1 MRLFNLVFLST
12 LGVVTSALS
21 QAPLSAID
29 WLSDSIKDPPEF
41 QIPTDTAPLVAP
53 LIQEIS
59 VKKGLTPVS
68 PDAIG
73 LLSPALTGF
82 SAGLWGDMLAGD
94 IADLLTNFPNEGTP
108 EARSLFRRIL
118 LAQANPAPN
127 DIQNGLVLQA
137 RVARLLDIG
146 ALDAAEALITLAP
159 ATNPQIFKQKF
170 EIAILTNRTR
180 DVCEILKTTP
190 AISDDLSARVFCLA
204 RSGDWNAAAITL
216 SLGAGIGAIDPAREE
231 MLIRFLDPELFE
243 GEPDPA
249 APNPLGI
256 MDFVLREAVLL
267 PRPTGLLP
275 LPYLYRDIGTRAP
288 LRAKLEAS
296 ERLVMA
302 GSLPSNLLFAAYRE
316 GKAASSGGVWGRAN
330 SVQTLDKAMSEGN
343 AADISRAISATYTEF
358 SEARLLTALAEEY
371 AEALSELAYSPE
383 FTDAKLPILDLLHL
397 VNISNISWAESAV
410 LDEKR
415 RLALAIVTQAPLII
429 DPAGSAMQKSIVNGL
444 SGPLP
449 DSPTAA
455 RLLNMLEENQQGQAI
470 LASLRLL
477 SSGALADPE
486 GVRTG
491 LYVLVAAGQSAA
503 ARRIAVQI
511 LLLPVGG

>member
-1 MRLFNLVFLST
+1 MRLFYLVFIST
-12 LGVVTSALS
+12 LGFAASVMA

-29 WLSDSIKDPPEF
+29 WLSDSINDPPVFE
-41 QIPTDTAPLVAP
+41 IPTDTAPLVEP
-53 LIQEIS
+53 FIQDIS

-82 SAGLWGDMLAGD
+82 SAGLWGDMLADD
-94 IADLLTNFPNEGTP
+94 IANLITNFPNEGMP
-108 EARSLFRRIL
+108 EARSVFRRIL

-137 RVARLLDIG
+137 RAGRLLDIG
-146 ALDAAEALITLAP
+146 ALDAAEALIGLAP
-159 ATNPQIFKQKF
+159 ATNPSIFEQKF
-170 EIAILTNRTR
+170 NISVLTNRTSE
-180 DVCEILKTTP
+180 VCDALKTAP
-190 AISDDLSARVFCLA
+190 AISDDLSARIFCLA
-204 RSGDWNAAAITL
+204 RGGDWNAAAITL
-216 SLGAGIGAIDPAREE
+216 SLGAGIGAIEPARAE
-231 MLIRFLDPELFE
+231 MLMRFLDPELFE

-249 APNPLGI
+249 APNPMNI

-267 PRPTGLLP
+267 PRPTGLMP

-288 LRAKLEAS
+288 LRAKLDAS

-330 SVQTLDKAMSEGN
+330 SVQLLDDALKEKN
-343 AADISRAISATYTEF
+343 IENLSRALLNIYEEF
-358 SEARLLTALAEEY
+358 SSAGLLNALAEEY
-371 AEALSELAYSPE
+371 AEVLSTLEYSPE
-383 FTDAKLPILDLLHL
+383 FNGAALPVLDLLHL
-397 VNISNISWAESAV
+397 ANVSNSSWADGVE
-410 LDEKR
+410 LDENR

-429 DPAGSAMQKSIVNGL
+429 DPSGSAMQQSIINGL
-444 SGPLP
+444 NGPLP
-449 DSPTAA
+449 NNPATV
-455 RLLNMLEENQQGQAI
+455 RLLGLLEEDRQGQAI
-470 LASLRLL
+470 LASLGLL
-477 SSGALADPE
+477 SDGSMSDPE

-491 LYVLVAAGQSAA
+491 LYVLVAAGQTAA

>member
-1 MRLFNLVFLST
+1 MRLIYLVFLST
-12 LGVVTSALS
+12 LGLVTNAFA

-41 QIPTDTAPLVAP
+41 EIPPDSTPLVTP
-53 LIQEIS
+53 IIQDILI
-59 VKKGLTPVS
+59 KKGLTPVS

-73 LLSPALTGF
+73 LLSPSLTGF

-137 RVARLLDIG
+137 RVARLMEIG
-146 ALDAAEALITLAP
+146 ALDAAEALITLAS
-159 ATNPQIFKQKF
+159 ATNPQIFQQKF
-170 EIAILTNRTR
+170 DIAILTNRTSE
-180 DVCEILKTTP
+180 VCDILKSTP

-216 SLGAGIGAIDPAREE
+216 SLGAGIGAIDPARED

-243 GEPDPA
+243 GEPDPV
-249 APNPLGI
+249 APNPMGV

-330 SVQTLDKAMSEGN
+330 SVQTLDKALADGN
-343 AADISRAISATYTEF
+343 TADIAEAVSTTFAEF
-358 SEARLLTALAEEY
+358 SDAGLLNALAEEY
-371 AEALSELAYSPE
+371 AEVLGELEYSPE
-383 FTDAKLPILDLLHL
+383 FTDTKLPVLDLLHL
-397 VNISNISWAESAV
+397 ADIPNTSWADNAV
-410 LDEKR
+410 LDDNR
-415 RLALAIVTQAPLII
+415 QLALAIVTQAPLII
-429 DPAGSAMQKSIVNGL
+429 NPAGSAMQQSVVNGL
-444 SGPLP
+444 NGPLP
-449 DSPTAA
+449 DSPAAA
-455 RLLNMLEENQQGQAI
+455 RLLNLLEENQQGQAI

-491 LYVLVAAGQSAA
+491 LYVLVSAGQSAV

>member
-1 MRLFNLVFLST
+1 MRLFYLVLLST
-12 LGVVTSALS
+12 VGFAASAFA

-41 QIPTDTAPLVAP
+41 EIPTDTTPLVAP
-53 LIQEIS
+53 LIQDIS

-146 ALDAAEALITLAP
+146 ALDAAEALIGLAP
-159 ATNPQIFKQKF
+159 ATNTAIFQQKF
-170 EIAILTNRTR
+170 EIAILTNRTSE
-180 DVCEILKTTP
+180 VCKVLKATP
-190 AISDDLSARVFCLA
+190 AISNDLSARVFCLA

-216 SLGAGIGAIDPAREE
+216 SLGAGIDAIDPAREE
-231 MLIRFLDPELFE
+231 MLMRFLDPELFE
-243 GEPDPA
+243 GEPDPV
-249 APNPLGI
+249 APDPMGT

-330 SVQTLDKAMSEGN
+330 SIQTLDEALFEGN
-343 AADISRAISATYTEF
+343 DEKLSQAITATYKEF
-358 SEARLLTALAEEY
+358 SDAGLLNALAEEY
-371 AEALSELAYSPE
+371 ADALAALLYSPDY
-383 FTDAKLPILDLLHL
+383 TDAKLPVLDLLHL
-397 VNISNISWAESAV
+397 ANVSNISWADSAV
-410 LDEKR
+410 LDENR

-429 DPAGSAMQKSIVNGL
+429 EPAGSAMQQSIVNGL
-444 SGPLP
+444 NGPLP
-449 DSPTAA
+449 DSPAAA
-455 RLLNMLEENQQGQAI
+455 RLLNLLEENQQGQAI

-491 LYVLVAAGQSAA
+491 LYVLVAAGQSAV

>member
-1 MRLFNLVFLST
+1 MRLFTLVFLT
-12 LGVVTSALS
+12 TGVVTSAFA
-21 QAPLSAID
+21 QAPLSAIG
-29 WLSDSIKDPPEF
+29 WLSDNIKNPPEF
-41 QIPTDTAPLVAP
+41 QIPPDTVPLVTP
-53 LIQEIS
+53 LVQEIS
-59 VKKGLTPVS
+59 IKKGLTPVS

-73 LLSPALTGF
+73 LLSPAVTGF
-82 SAGLWGDMLAGD
+82 SAALWGDMLADD
-94 IADLLTNFPNEGTP
+94 IADLLIDFNDEGPP
-108 EARSLFRRIL
+108 EARSIFRRIL

-127 DIQNGLVLQA
+127 DAQNGLVLQA
-137 RVARLLDIG
+137 RVARLLNIG

-159 ATNPQIFKQKF
+159 ATNPQIFQQKF
-170 EIAILTNRTR
+170 EIAILTNRTSG
-180 DVCEILKTTP
+180 VCEILKSTP
-190 AISDDLSARVFCLA
+190 AISVDLSARVYCLA

-216 SLGAGIGAIDPAREE
+216 SLGAGIGAIDPDREE
-231 MLIRFLDPELFE
+231 LLIHFLDPELFE
-243 GEPDPA
+243 GEPDPIP
-249 APNPLGI
+249 PNPLGV

-330 SVQTLDKAMSEGN
+330 SVQMLDKALAEGD
-343 AADISRAISATYTEF
+343 AAETSVAISSTYDAF
-358 SEARLLTALAEEY
+358 ANAGLLNALAEEY
-371 AEALSELAYSPE
+371 AETLSTLEYSPE
-383 FTDAKLPILDLLHL
+383 YTGAKLQVLDLLHL
-397 VNISNISWAESAV
+397 ANISNMSWVDSAV
-410 LDEKR
+410 LGENR

-429 DPAGSAMQKSIVNGL
+429 DPAGSALQQSIVNGL
-444 SGPLP
+444 NGPLP
-449 DSPTAA
+449 ESPAAA
-455 RLLNMLEENQQGQAI
+455 RILNLLEENRQGQAI

-491 LYVLVAAGQSAA
+491 LYVLVSAGQSAA